1 MEIIKN
7 TVTEIVQ
14 GTTGQVAAN
23 MINPVVA
30 SIYGAEQYEI
40 NQTDVVD
47 YKVTYNHNKSTFK
60 VLPFLY
66 DSSWR
71 QLSTADV
78 FSLTDGS
85 GAISDD
91 HWTLNVDNTI
101 DTIIHLIIVYLK

>member
-14 GTTGQVAAN
+14 GTTGQMAAN

-40 NQTDVVD
+40 MQTDVAD

-71 QLSTADV
+71 QLSTADI
-78 FSLTDGS
+78 FSLTDSAGE
-85 GAISDD
+85 ISDE
-91 HWTLNVDNTI
+91 HWTLNVDNAI
-101 DTIIHLIIVYLK
+101 ASVIHLIIVYLK